1 MKLENLSQV
10 EKLSKF
16 HSPKFLTTSFYLD
29 RDKSRLTKKEIGL
42 ALKNILH
49 QGRRRIQEVTLG
61 KPLKESLSADLDK
74 IHAYCTQHILGSSLP
89 GLAVFSCQEER
100 FWQDFDLG
108 SAPRSRLLF
117 DHNPYVKPLSAVLD
131 ESHRLCALLVNR
143 REAIWFSVH
152 LGEAKA
158 LDRLRSDVPSK
169 VKEGGFEGTE
179 SKRIERHVEARLME
193 HFKKTARLTFEL
205 FKAHNFDFLLLG
217 CADEHRAELE
227 SYLHP
232 YLKNKIRI
240 GLKLKPGASP
250 DQVLQESNELEKML
264 KKREEDGLLLKFVS
278 ELEKGGL
285 AVSGLRDSLRSLNSG
300 EALVLLVSRDYSM
313 PGRLCPRCR
322 LLYIEEKTC
331 PGCQKPNEA
340 VLDILDEAVEL
351 ALDKKSGVRHIS
363 PSSRLDHY
371 GKVGALLRYKA

>member
-16 HSPKFLTTSFYLD
+16 RSSEFLTTSFYLD
-29 RDKSRLTKKEIGL
+29 RDKSRLTKKEISL

-49 QGRRRIQEVTLG
+49 QGRQRIQEANLS

-74 IHAYCTQHILGSSLP
+74 INVYCAQHILGSSLP
-89 GLAVFSCQEER
+89 GLAVFSCQGER

-117 DHNPYVKPLSAVLD
+117 DHNPYVKPLSALLD
-131 ESHRLCALLVNR
+131 ESHRLCVLLVDR
-143 REAIWFSVH
+143 REASWFSVH
-152 LGEAKA
+152 LGEAKP
-158 LDRLRSDVPSK
+158 LDRLKSDVPSK

-179 SKRIERHVEARLME
+179 SKRIERHVEAHLME
-193 HFKKTARLTFEL
+193 HFKKVAHLTFEL
-205 FKAHNFDFLLLG
+205 FKAQNFDFLLLG
-217 CADEHRAELE
+217 CADEHRAELQ
-227 SYLHP
+227 SHLHP
-232 YLKNKIRI
+232 YLKNKIRN
-240 GLKLKPGASP
+240 GLKLKPGASS

-264 KKREEDGLLLKFVS
+264 KKREEDSLLLKFVS

-300 EALVLLVSRDYSM
+300 ETLVLLLSRDYSA

-331 PGCQKPNEA
+331 PGCQKPTEA
-340 VLDILDEAVEL
+340 VIDILDEAVEL
-351 ALDKKSGVRHIS
+351 ALDKRSGVKHIS

>member
-143 REAIWFSVH
+143 REASWFSVH